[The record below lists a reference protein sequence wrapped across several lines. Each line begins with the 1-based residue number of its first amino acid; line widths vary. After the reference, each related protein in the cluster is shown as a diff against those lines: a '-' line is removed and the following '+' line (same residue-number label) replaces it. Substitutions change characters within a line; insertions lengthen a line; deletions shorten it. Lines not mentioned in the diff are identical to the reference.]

1 MPLPT
6 PIPGLV
12 IHYSYLWRD
21 QWRRGL
27 EEGTKERPCVIA
39 AVTPSGQSTVTV
51 YVVPLTHQA
60 PSRPSNHIEVP
71 LIIKRH
77 LGLDDDPSWFITN
90 DLNRFRWPGPDL
102 RPIPGK
108 SRGTFSY
115 GVLPPR
121 LFRQVRDGI
130 LVHARSGTKATER

>member
-27 EEGTKERPCVIA
+27 EEGTKDRPCVVA
-39 AVTPSGQSTVTV
+39 AVTPSDQPTITV
-51 YVVPLTHQA
+51 YVVPLTHRA
-60 PSRPSNHIEVP
+60 PPCTTDHVEVP
-71 LIIKRH
+71 MRVKRY
-77 LGLDDDPSWFITN
+77 LGLDDDPSWIIIN

-102 RPIPGK
+102 RPIPDGPP
-108 SRGTFSY
+108 GTFSY

-121 LFRQVRDGI
+121 LFRQVRDGV
-130 LVHARSGTKATER
+130 LRHARRGSEATQR